1 MTVVA
6 SFERVGHNWSNLAQH
21 TAGFEML
28 MEIQL
33 KVQQGAHAATG
44 WDFLV
49 DQQNVWELMAMCL

>member
-6 SFERVGHNWSNLAQH
+6 SFERVGHDWRDLAQH

-28 MEIQL
+28 VEIQL

-49 DQQNVWELMAMCL
+49 GQ